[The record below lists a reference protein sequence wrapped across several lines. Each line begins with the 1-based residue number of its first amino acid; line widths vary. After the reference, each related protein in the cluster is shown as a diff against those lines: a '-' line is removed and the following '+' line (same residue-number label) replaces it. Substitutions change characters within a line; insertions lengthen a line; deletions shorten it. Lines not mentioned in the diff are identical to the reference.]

1 MASFTISHHLPPPS
15 LLAYTEGMGL
25 RDELLKRIERK
36 RQDIATL
43 ESQIR
48 ESSSY
53 VQALEDTLKLLPRD
67 GLNDGGAEQVLRPT
81 SSVFRAREA
90 IRKAGRPMHIT
101 ELLEAIGKPGDRM
114 NRSALGGSIAAYV
127 RKGEIFTRPAPNTF
141 GLLELG
147 NSVELPL
154 NFGEENANGV

>member
-1 MASFTISHHLPPPS
+1 
-15 LLAYTEGMGL
+15 
-25 RDELLKRIERK
+25 
-36 RQDIATL
+36 
-43 ESQIR
+43 
-48 ESSSY
+48 
-53 VQALEDTLKLLPRD
+53 
-67 GLNDGGAEQVLRPT
+67 
-81 SSVFRAREA
+81 
-90 IRKAGRPMHIT
+90 MHIT